1 MVEVGIGEPNLFVRL
16 LRIKERTPNNRKN
29 NRRTVANTGSRTKS
43 KRSVRT
49 VGLYNSAIPFTTVPR
64 RCETKYVSIPLHTA
78 FHSIGTAA
86 GTSAPLN
93 NVIQGTEYYGQR
105 IGRNVL
111 AKHLSIHGVLVGGQ
125 TNTNVDDSYNV
136 VRMVVATY
144 NSSVAA
150 PFTNLTLDLVLD
162 DRDAAFPGLIKVL
175 FDKFYVLSS
184 PGGDTVG
191 YLPATKP
198 IKIDIPLDEEIQ
210 FNTVG
215 VNSTS
220 PTNIIIAMVTDSAA
234 VPNPGFVSGTEILSY
249 SDL

>member
-1 MVEVGIGEPNLFVRL
+1 MWDVRLEEPNSFVKL
-16 LRIKERTPNNRKN
+16 PRIKEGTPNNRKT
-29 NRRTVANTGSRTKS
+29 RRTVAKTGN
-43 KRSVRT
+43 RT
-49 VGLYNSAIPFTTVPR
+49 VARRSARGIGLYNSAIPFTTVPR

-144 NSSVAA
+144 NSSIAA
-150 PFTNLTLDLVLD
+150 PFNNLTLDLVLD
-162 DRDAAFPGLIKVL
+162 DRDANFNGLIKVL
-175 FDKFYVLSS
+175 YDKFFILSS

-191 YLPATKP
+191 YLPATKS
-198 IKIDIPLDEEIQ
+198 INIDLPLDEEIQ
-210 FNTVG
+210 FNGTG
-215 VNSTS
+215 ANTTT

>member
-1 MVEVGIGEPNLFVRL
+1 MEDVRIGEPNLFVQL
-16 LRIKERTPNNRKN
+16 PRIKEWTPNNTKTK
-29 NRRTVANTGSRTKS
+29 RTVVKTGKRTIS
-43 KRSVRT
+43 KRNLR
-49 VGLYNSAIPFTTVPR
+49 GIPLYNSAIPFTTVPR

-111 AKHLSIHGVLVGGQ
+111 AKHLAIHGVLVGGQ
-125 TNTNVDDSYNV
+125 SNTNVDDSYNV
-136 VRMVVATY
+136 VRIVVATY
-144 NSSVAA
+144 NSSIAA
-150 PFTNLTLDLVLD
+150 PFTNLTLDLILD

-175 FDKFYVLSS
+175 YDKMFVLAS
-184 PGGDTVG
+184 PGSDTVG
-191 YLPATKP
+191 YLPATKS
-198 IKIDIPLDEEIQ
+198 ISIDIPLDEEIQ
-210 FNTVG
+210 FNGTG
-215 VNSTS
+215 NNATT
-220 PTNIIIAMVTDSAA
+220 PTNIIIGMVTDSAA